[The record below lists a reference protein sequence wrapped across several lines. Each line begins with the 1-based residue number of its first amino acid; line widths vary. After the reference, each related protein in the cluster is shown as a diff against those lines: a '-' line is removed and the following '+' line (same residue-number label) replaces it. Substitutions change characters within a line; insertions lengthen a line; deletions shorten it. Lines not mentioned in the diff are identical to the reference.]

1 MLTTEGMRS
10 WGFLISPAIGGFLA
24 DPLKQYP
31 KSSLVRTF
39 ESFLSTY
46 PFSLPNIF
54 GALLCLGSM
63 IATIVYVE
71 ETLPAD
77 KLRSIRHVPQDL
89 KESLRKMWVNAS
101 CRTNVQSDIEEGE
114 TEKFSEEGS
123 EKDSIKKTDKEIIS
137 MFWSNRKTRILF
149 IVYWIYSCLSCG
161 IDEV

>member
-77 KLRSIRHVPQDL
+77 KLRSIRHVPQDI
-89 KESLRKMWVNAS
+89 KSYVFQFS
-101 CRTNVQSDIEEGE
+101 QSFCQSDKSSTCTHDEF
-114 TEKFSEEGS
+114 TE
-123 EKDSIKKTDKEIIS
+123 IKKTDEVHAPSPIIL
-137 MFWSNRKTRILF
+137 FWSNRKTRALLIIYWINSF
-149 IVYWIYSCLSCG
+149 IVAG
-161 IDEV
+161 IDEVCKYDW